1 MFLTMPFLII
11 AFIKTTMKKNCLLL
25 FAFAAFQL
33 SIAQQRPAGFELY
46 QEELIALPLT
56 ELATFDHAQLWAED
70 SQMERQGGRTNIGR
84 LIPYTEN
91 CYTTGVWSQLP
102 NGDRLWQ
109 WRFKT
114 ANAKGLCVYFDNFQ
128 IPLGSSVFLYPAD
141 RSHFF
146 GPALNE
152 DCNEHGKFMMGEIAG
167 EEAILEYYQPFEV
180 IGEPTIEMHSVSHM
194 YRNVFAGLE
203 ERGGGSDVC
212 EVDVNCPEGA
222 DWVDQRQ
229 AVVRLLIT
237 EGGSQ
242 GLCSGTFVNNVSQD
256 CRKFILTALHCGV
269 STTDSEWLLCQVR
282 FNYQRPDCGSGNAPA
297 TQNRV
302 GVIHHADSN
311 DGGGNSGSDF
321 LLLELEDEVPVSYNL
336 YYAGWDARSVTP
348 VSGVGIHHPSGDTK
362 KISTTNFIV
371 SGGWQINGTHW
382 NVTWSETQ
390 TNWGVTEG
398 GSSGSPLFNQ
408 DKRMVGQLTGGGSFC
423 NNPSAPDSYGK
434 FNRNWSG
441 NPNAADQKL
450 KVWLDPNN
458 TGIEFLDGSYL
469 VPGGAYPCAS
479 VGQSDE
485 MSMGFSDVSVFPS
498 VGNGHIN
505 VSFPDRVKLSSVSV
519 YDQNGRQVYSLNK
532 SMSSPQMLNLDSL
545 ESGVYFITIQSESAH
560 SVTKKIQII
569 H

>member
-1 MFLTMPFLII
+1 
-11 AFIKTTMKKNCLLL
+11 MKKNCLLL

-46 QEELIALPLT
+46 QEELSALPLT

-180 IGEPTIEMHSVSHM
+180 IGEPTIEMRSVSHM

-212 EVDVNCPEGA
+212 EVDVNCPEGS
-222 DWVDQRQ
+222 DWVDQRNS
-229 AVVRLLIT
+229 VVRLLIT
-237 EGGSQ
+237 EGNFQ
-242 GLCSGTFVNNVSQD
+242 GLCSGALVNNTSQD

-269 STTDSEWLLCQVR
+269 STTDADWLLCQVR
-282 FNYQRPDCGSGNAPA
+282 FNYQRAACGGGTTPSSN
-297 TQNRV
+297 NRV
-302 GVIHHADSN
+302 GVFRRADSN
-311 DGGGNSGSDF
+311 DNGGDNGSDF
-321 LLLELEDEVPVSYNL
+321 LLLELEENPLQSWNIF
-336 YYAGWDARSVTP
+336 YAGWDARAITP
-348 VSGVGIHHPSGDTK
+348 DNCVGIHHPAGDVK
-362 KISTTNFIV
+362 KISTTDNIV
-371 SGGWQINGTHW
+371 SGGWGINGTHW
-382 NVTWSETQ
+382 QVNWMQTE

-408 DKRMVGQLTGGGSFC
+408 DKRIVGHLTGGGSCCTSGGCGFGTS
-423 NNPSAPDSYGK
+423 PSAPDSYGK
-434 FNRNWSG
+434 LDRDWDN
-441 NPNAADQKL
+441 NPNTADQKL
-450 KVWLDPNN
+450 KVWLDPTN
-458 TGIEFLDGSYL
+458 TGIESMDGSYL
-469 VPGGAYPCAS
+469 VPGGDYPCVF
-479 VGQSDE
+479 VGQGDE
-485 MSMGFSDVSVFPS
+485 MSLDFDDVSLFPS

-505 VSFPDRVKLSSVSV
+505 LSFPDRVKLSSVFV
-519 YDQNGRQVYSLNK
+519 YDQNGRLVHSITK
-532 SMSSPQMLNLDSL
+532 SMVSPQMLNLASL
-545 ESGVYFITIQSESAH
+545 ENGVYFITIQSESAH